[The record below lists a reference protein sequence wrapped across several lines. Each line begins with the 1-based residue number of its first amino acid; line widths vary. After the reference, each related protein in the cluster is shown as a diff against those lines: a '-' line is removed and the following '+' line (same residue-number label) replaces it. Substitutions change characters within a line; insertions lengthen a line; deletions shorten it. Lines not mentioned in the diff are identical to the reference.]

1 MIGEVSWLTTRTM
14 NGLMVAGGDELQI
27 SMGSGHIRGGLG
39 DHQSSPPGRLR
50 LPGATRWLDFCG
62 AFCSR
67 SACQLCAW
75 PPLAMEQL
83 RWNQHFRVFFTDHGA
98 VSGQCNQLWSRR
110 HWSKGRWSFQTG
122 TFWAVAVRGSIGW
135 NPLWFATCPE
145 ACSRG
150 RKVDIWWWMWKHFAL
165 V

>member
-83 RWNQHFRVFFTDHGA
+83 RWNQHFPFFLRIMEHFPVSAINYGRVGTDQRVVG
-98 VSGQCNQLWSRR
+98 VSRPELFEQWLSAGVLDEILSGLQRVEKHAAEEER
-110 HWSKGRWSFQTG
+110 
-122 TFWAVAVRGSIGW
+122 SISDDGCE
-135 NPLWFATCPE
+135 NSSL
-145 ACSRG
+145 
-150 RKVDIWWWMWKHFAL
+150 
-165 V
+165 